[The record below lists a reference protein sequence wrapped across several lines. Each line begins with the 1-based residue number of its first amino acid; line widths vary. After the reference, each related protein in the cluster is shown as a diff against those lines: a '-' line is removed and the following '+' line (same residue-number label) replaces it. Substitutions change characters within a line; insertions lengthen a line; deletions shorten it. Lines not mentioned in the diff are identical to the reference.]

1 MNLSIV
7 RTTESGKESLN
18 IKDASES
25 IAYAILRRFLPEQ
38 KDMLT
43 PDPVKLKVQEA
54 KAQGLLPDDVK
65 PFHAPKEDNHEKLS
79 NLPNFLT
86 SDTAGVLTIPI
97 EANTTTESVKTF
109 IKAAQEKARK
119 ELQDELSKVDI
130 KLQDKPAEE
139 LETRAEGNAI
149 YKEPTVIRKGGKE
162 LYTVKVHCDACG
174 HKGSRLSTI
183 PGFYVKCRNCDN
195 KLVVDQMYT
204 TPFMANSEG
213 YAFKAETTFIPSD
226 NQKALRKEMEVAE

>member
-18 IKDASES
+18 IKDASEG

-38 KDMLT
+38 KDTLT
-43 PDPVKLKVQEA
+43 PDPIQVKGHSE
-54 KAQGLLPDDVK
+54 K
-65 PFHAPKEDNHEKLS
+65 PGD
-79 NLPNFLT
+79 LPNFLT
-86 SDTAGVLTIPI
+86 SDTAGVLKTPE
-97 EANTTTESVKTF
+97 EANPTAKTKESVKTF
-109 IKAAQEKARK
+109 IKTAREKARK
-119 ELQDELSKVDI
+119 ELQDELSKVVI
-130 KLQDKPAEE
+130 KLEDQPAVKVEI
-139 LETRAEGNAI
+139 RGEGNAI

-183 PGFYVKCRNCDN
+183 PGFYVKCRSCDN
-195 KLVVDQMYT
+195 KLMVEQMYA

-213 YAFKAETTFIPSD
+213 YAFKADTTFILSD
-226 NQKALRKEMEVAE
+226 DQKALRKGMVEAE

>member
-18 IKDASES
+18 IKDASEG

-38 KDMLT
+38 KDTLT
-43 PDPVKLKVQEA
+43 PDPIQVKGRSE
-54 KAQGLLPDDVK
+54 K
-65 PFHAPKEDNHEKLS
+65 PGD
-79 NLPNFLT
+79 LPNFLT
-86 SDTAGVLTIPI
+86 SDTAGVL
-97 EANTTTESVKTF
+97 NTPAEVKPTTKTKESVKTF
-109 IKAAQEKARK
+109 IKTAQEKARK

-130 KLQDKPAEE
+130 ELRDQPAEKV
-139 LETRAEGNAI
+139 ETRAEGNAL

-183 PGFYVKCRNCDN
+183 PGFYVKCRSCDN
-195 KLVVDQMYT
+195 KLTIDQMYA

-213 YAFKAETTFIPSD
+213 YAFKAETTFAPSD
-226 NQKALRKEMEVAE
+226 DQKVLRKEMVEAE